1 MEESS
6 SPDHLSSSLTDL
18 MTSLMVIFILLLLV
32 FVQRTGAKDPAAA
45 ARLLVELERQLRP
58 GAPDSPMIKQEQNR
72 ILLIAPERLMSF
84 ESGKYSLSEKGKNFL
99 VEKLPPIA
107 GILYDKRFREG
118 IESIVVEGHS
128 DQEQFRGL
136 PPDESRNRNLELSQQ
151 RAMEVVK
158 TALADLKTTSSDEQ
172 RWFVGKL
179 SASGRGQEDCSAVA
193 GAQDECRQVRFVIRV
208 RAVDAKGIQAQ
219 IR

>member
-1 MEESS
+1 MEESN

-45 ARLLVELERQLRP
+45 ARLLAELEKQLKP

-84 ESGKYSLSEKGKNFL
+84 ESGSSALSDKGKGFL
-99 VEKLPPIA
+99 QQKLPAIA
-107 GILYDKRFREG
+107 GILYDTRFRDG
-118 IESIVVEGHS
+118 IESIVVQGHS
-128 DQEQFRGL
+128 DLQVFKGL

-158 TALADLKTTSSDEQ
+158 TALTDLKATPPEEQ
-172 RWFVGKL
+172 SWFVGKL
-179 SASGRGQEDCSAVA
+179 SASGRGQQDCSADD
-193 GAQDECRQVRFVIRV
+193 AQDECRKVIFVIRV
-208 RAVDAKGIQAQ
+208 RAIDAKALQKQIQ
-219 IR
+219 

>member
-1 MEESS
+1 MEESN

-45 ARLLVELERQLRP
+45 SRLLRELQKQLKP
-58 GAPDSPMIKQEQNR
+58 GAPDNPAIKQEQNR

-84 ESGKYSLSEKGKNFL
+84 ESGKYFLSEKGTGFL
-99 VEKLPPIA
+99 AQKIPPIA
-107 GILYDKRFREG
+107 GILYDERFRDG

-128 DQEQFRGL
+128 DHQVYKGAS
-136 PPDESRNRNLELSQQ
+136 PDDSRNRNLELSQQ

-158 TALADLKTTSSDEQ
+158 TALADLQDRPGEQ
-172 RWFVGKL
+172 AWFLRKL
-179 SASGRGQEDCSAVA
+179 SASGRGDQDCPANA
-193 GAQDECRQVRFVIRV
+193 AAQDECRKVIFVIRV
-208 RAVDAKGIQAQ
+208 RAVDAKAIQAKLQ
-219 IR
+219 

>member
-45 ARLLVELERQLRP
+45 ARLLVELERQLKP
-58 GAPDSPMIKQEQNR
+58 GAPDSPTIKQEQNR

-84 ESGKYSLSEKGKNFL
+84 ESGKYLLSEKGKNFL

-128 DQEQFRGL
+128 DQERFRGL
-136 PPDESRNRNLELSQQ
+136 PPDESRNRNLELSQE

-172 RWFVGKL
+172 RWFVSKL
-179 SASGRGQEDCSAVA
+179 SASGRGQEDCSAA
-193 GAQDECRQVRFVIRV
+193 TDAQDECRQVRFVIRV
-208 RAVDAKGIQAQ
+208 RAVDAKAIQAQ
-219 IR
+219 IQ

>member
-1 MEESS
+1 MEESN

-45 ARLLVELERQLRP
+45 ARLLAELETQLKP

-84 ESGKYSLSEKGKNFL
+84 ESGSSALSDRGKSFL
-99 VEKLPPIA
+99 REKLPPIS
-107 GILYDKRFREG
+107 GILYDKRIRDG

-128 DQEQFRGL
+128 DLQVFKGL
-136 PPDESRNRNLELSQQ
+136 PPTK
-151 RAMEVVK
+151 AGI
-158 TALADLKTTSSDEQ
+158 ATSN
-172 RWFVGKL
+172 
-179 SASGRGQEDCSAVA
+179 
-193 GAQDECRQVRFVIRV
+193 
-208 RAVDAKGIQAQ
+208 
-219 IR
+219 